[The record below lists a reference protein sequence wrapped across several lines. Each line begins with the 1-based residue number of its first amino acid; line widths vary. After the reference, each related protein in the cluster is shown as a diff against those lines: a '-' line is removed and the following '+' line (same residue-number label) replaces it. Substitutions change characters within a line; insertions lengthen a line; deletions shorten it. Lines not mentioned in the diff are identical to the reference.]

1 MDFEVA
7 FLLLLLLLPNSRGCS
22 FFWRGFAAF
31 FVLSLFVCWS
41 FRAWTV
47 IGTSA
52 WGRHTHIHTTEE
64 SYCLFVVVAIS
75 AWLLLFWLNARWMK
89 FTVRNA
95 AYGLFL
101 GLLGKIMAHF
111 QRNMPVAAVAIDT
124 CWPKIRGEWRSF
136 CCWETT
142 KKSAIYVLPFGTQLS
157 QDWCNVNDL
166 RFCELKTKLI
176 LTFYFNFFF
185 CLRSKQILLFPIF
198 LNFRIF
204 FTVSLKYN
212 LPSK

>member
-1 MDFEVA
+1 
-7 FLLLLLLLPNSRGCS
+7 
-22 FFWRGFAAF
+22 
-31 FVLSLFVCWS
+31 
-41 FRAWTV
+41 
-47 IGTSA
+47 
-52 WGRHTHIHTTEE
+52 
-64 SYCLFVVVAIS
+64 
-75 AWLLLFWLNARWMK
+75 MK

-101 GLLGKIMAHF
+101 GLPGKIMAHF

-124 CWPKIRGEWRSF
+124 CWPKIRGKWRSF
-136 CCWETT
+136 CFFPGETT

-185 CLRSKQILLFPIF
+185 CLRSKQILLKIKINFAF
-198 LNFRIF
+198 SDFFEFRIF